1 MKAEIDANESKMGLE
16 SDDDGTESDNEI
28 YSESDIEQGSVSE
41 ESAVLETEDHT
52 YAEVDLPFLTKL
64 TIFDYEVVTKE
75 ANKSNDKELL
85 RESYGLIRTIKR
97 IIKEDKRC
105 NYEEGP

>member
-28 YSESDIEQGSVSE
+28 DSESDIAQGSVSE

-52 YAEVDLPFLTKL
+52 YAEVDLPFLSEDTRL
-64 TIFDYEVVTKE
+64 TILDYEVVTEE
-75 ANKSNDKELL
+75 AKAM
-85 RESYGLIRTIKR
+85 IKN
-97 IIKEDKRC
+97 C
-105 NYEEGP
+105 